1 MCLFGDWHLSGPFF
15 SQFLSTLTVYPLLY
29 EKNQYVL
36 YTHTCP
42 SQLYTLRFRI
52 LQHWQVRSV
61 WQAVPG
67 AGGGGDGVSSDGDD
81 SDGDKEICEGLCA
94 VEDGQEGRAILAFS
108 LGPRQTGLAYRV
120 FSHGQVGLWYWGV
133 GEEVVWGFSGI
144 ELGFMD
150 VC

>member
-1 MCLFGDWHLSGPFF
+1 MYC
-15 SQFLSTLTVYPLLY
+15 
-29 EKNQYVL
+29 
-36 YTHTCP
+36 THTRVPHSCTP
-42 SQLYTLRFRI
+42 SLRFRI

-67 AGGGGDGVSSDGDD
+67 AGGGGDGVSSDSDD

-120 FSHGQVGLWYWGV
+120 FSHGQVGLLYWGV
-133 GEEVVWGFSGI
+133 GEEVVWGFSGV